1 MNPLP
6 LRKIPSAI
14 RIFLTLVLTF
24 LAVQSGTLAQSSD
37 GEPSQVAVNFLN
49 TYVKAAASFTNGEKS
64 VTQWMAKE
72 PLVTERFRKAL
83 ARLYRN
89 ARARDPESG
98 YGADPIVGGQDF
110 PDEFRL
116 VSTLIEGET
125 ARVVLIGTDPG
136 FPMEVKVVL
145 IQTSGKWFVDG
156 SGDLYN

>member
-1 MNPLP
+1 MNLFP
-6 LRKIPSAI
+6 LRKIPSVI
-14 RIFLTLVLTF
+14 RIFLTLVLT
-24 LAVQSGTLAQSSD
+24 LLVVQSGISADSSD

-49 TYVKAAASFTNGEKS
+49 AYVKASASFPNGERS

-72 PLVTERFRKAL
+72 PNVTERFRKAL
-83 ARLYRN
+83 ARLYRD

-98 YGADPIVGGQDF
+98 YGSDPIVGGQDF
-110 PDEFRL
+110 PNEFRV
-116 VSTLIEGET
+116 VSTLIEGEK

-136 FPMEVKVVL
+136 FPMEVKVAL